1 MSDYFSRSGAAQRDD
16 ISPTP
21 GSTAP
26 EFAIGEPVPPA
37 GAYGS
42 SSPDLLAEEAL
53 RWSMAAL
60 LFQCTAILILIVAWI
75 PGVEWFFSACS
86 PPGEGRGLVCARAG
100 ARPWR
105 LGARARAL
113 QCAPRAFARRPPP
126 PPASSPP
133 HPHATL
139 F

>member
-21 GSTAP
+21 GSAAP
-26 EFAIGEPVPPA
+26 EFAIGEPAPAA
-37 GAYGS
+37 GAYGT
-42 SSPDLLAEEAL
+42 PDTLAEEAL

-86 PPGEGRGLVCARAG
+86 LPGEGRGLVCARAG
-100 ARPWR
+100 ACPGD
-105 LGARARAL
+105 LARARA
-113 QCAPRAFARRPPP
+113 RAAVRAARFARRPPP

>member
-26 EFAIGEPVPPA
+26 EYAIGEPAPAA
-37 GAYGS
+37 GAAGT
-42 SSPDLLAEEAL
+42 PDTLAEEAL

-75 PGVEWFFSACS
+75 PGVEWFYSASQGCW
-86 PPGEGRGLVCARAG
+86 RAAG
-100 ARPWR
+100 AQ
-105 LGARARAL
+105 RACLTA
-113 QCAPRAFARRPPP
+113 
-126 PPASSPP
+126 ASSRLFT
-133 HPHATL
+133 HPLNSLLPSSPQTASIKFCIFISTL
-139 F
+139 SFSSSKKLN